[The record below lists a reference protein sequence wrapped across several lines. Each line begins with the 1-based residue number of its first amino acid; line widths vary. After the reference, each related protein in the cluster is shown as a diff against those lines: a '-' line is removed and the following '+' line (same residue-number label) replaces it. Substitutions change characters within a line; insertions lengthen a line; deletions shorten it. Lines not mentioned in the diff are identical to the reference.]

1 MMLKAKDVRW
11 SLLAI
16 IAVMLSAGMAVMEDG
31 AGGVVVKGEALSV
44 PPHAPFVDSIPGPS
58 LEATTRG
65 DALAKGYGE
74 DELGEGRGVGA
85 RRGAFLSTSGSFTLS
100 SGGGSRAG
108 NEEEQLE

>member
-1 MMLKAKDVRW
+1 MVPIGHHRGY
-11 SLLAI
+11 
-16 IAVMLSAGMAVMEDG
+16 AVCGDG
-31 AGGVVVKGEALSV
+31 CDGGRSRGGGVVRGEALSA
-44 PPHAPFVDSIPGPS
+44 PQHAHIANSIPGPS
-58 LEATTRG
+58 LVATKRG